1 MMYVFFEHYGE
12 KVLIEIDGKNVFF
25 STTTQ
30 GPVKAP
36 IDKLKINYKGAIK
49 EFPDLEDR
57 EDWKEESIK
66 RFKIKI
72 DSMQSE
78 EQVARYLIEDL
89 KKYNYIPLYKQKKGW
104 RPEVIK

>member
-1 MMYVFFEHYGE
+1 MIHVFFEHFGE
-12 KVLIEIDGKNVFF
+12 KVLIEIDGNQVWF
-25 STTTQ
+25 STTSY

-57 EDWKEESIK
+57 EDWKEEAIR
-66 RFKIKI
+66 RFKLKI
-72 DSMQSE
+72 ESMKNE

-89 KKYNYIPLYKQKKGW
+89 RKYNYQPLFKQRKGW